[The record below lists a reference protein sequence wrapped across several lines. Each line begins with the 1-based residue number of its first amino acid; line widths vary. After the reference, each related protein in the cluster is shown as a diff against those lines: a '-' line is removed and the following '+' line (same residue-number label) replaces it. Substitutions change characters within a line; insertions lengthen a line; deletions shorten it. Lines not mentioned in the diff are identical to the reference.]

1 VPKIPRP
8 TLFPLDDARQHR
20 LLAGEAVVVHVGKG
34 RDPLADWAR
43 RRGLLVYIGRG
54 TRGGCRESPFHNPFR
69 LQDHGRDEAIRLYRA
84 NLERRP
90 DLLVQLPR
98 LRGRALGCWYWPQ
111 PCHGD
116 VLCALLAA

>member
-1 VPKIPRP
+1 MTPGSIGCSP
-8 TLFPLDDARQHR
+8 ARLSWSTSAR
-20 LLAGEAVVVHVGKG
+20 VGT
-34 RDPLADWAR
+34 RSQT
-43 RRGLLVYIGRG
+43 GRG
-54 TRGGCRESPFHNPFR
+54 GADCWSISAVAPAAAGRESPFHNPFR

-84 NLERRP
+84 TLERRP

-98 LRGRALGCWYWPQ
+98 LRGRALSCWCWPQ